1 VAAPSEYRVFA
12 VGGIPEVSSGDDL
25 AAIINDALHAQDTP
39 LEQGDVLCVTQK
51 IISKAEDRVIA
62 LDTVTPGPMAV
73 EWARQ
78 WEKDARAVE
87 LVLRECRRIVR
98 MERGIIIAE
107 THHGWICANAG
118 VDASNIGGGDAVALL
133 PVDSS
138 ASAKLIRDG
147 LVQRGQPNVPVIVTD
162 TFGRPWRD
170 GLTNV
175 AIGVSGMD
183 PMISYEG
190 QVDSEGYE
198 LRVTVMAL
206 ADQLA
211 AASEPVMNKLDRVPV
226 AVVRGLNVAIDD
238 AADHTTLIRP
248 AERDMFH

>member
-1 VAAPSEYRVFA
+1 MASASISCSATSAA
-12 VGGIPEVSSGDDL
+12 
-25 AAIINDALHAQDTP
+25 
-39 LEQGDVLCVTQK
+39 
-51 IISKAEDRVIA
+51 
-62 LDTVTPGPMAV
+62 
-73 EWARQ
+73 
-78 WEKDARAVE
+78 

-138 ASAKLIRDG
+138 ASAHGIRQG
-147 LVQRGQPNVPVIVTD
+147 LVALGQPNVPIIVTD

-175 AIGVSGMD
+175 AIGVSGMN
-183 PMISYEG
+183 PLLSYEG

-211 AASEPVMNKLDRVPV
+211 GASEPVHPR
-226 AVVRGLNVAIDD
+226 
-238 AADHTTLIRP
+238 
-248 AERDMFH
+248 

>member
-1 VAAPSEYRVFA
+1 MAAPSEYRVFA
-12 VGGIPEVSSGDDL
+12 VGGIPEVKSGDDL
-25 AAIINDALHAQDTP
+25 AVVIDEALRAQDTP
-39 LEQGDVLCVTQK
+39 LESGDVLCVTQK

-62 LDTVTPGPMAV
+62 LDTVTAGAMAI
-73 EWARQ
+73 EWASQ
-78 WEKDARAVE
+78 WDKDARAVE
-87 LVLRECRRIVR
+87 LVLRECKRIVR

-107 THHGWICANAG
+107 TRHGWICANAG

-138 ASAKLIRDG
+138 ASAKRLRQG
-147 LVQRGQPNVPVIVTD
+147 LVKLGQPDVPIIVTD
-162 TFGRPWRD
+162 TFGRPWRE

-226 AVVRGLNVAIDD
+226 AVVRGLSVPLDD
-238 AADHTTLIRP
+238 TADHTTLVRP
-248 AERDMFH
+248 PENDMFR